1 MRKGYDFLGKTIVS
15 YETGE
20 KIDRVKDIV
29 FDPNTNRLLALVV
42 REGNWFSQARVVLFQ
57 DIRAIGT
64 NAVIISSRAAI
75 IPANQVA
82 EVQQVLAQPNILRGT
97 QILTTDGHDLGRMI
111 DLYVDEET
119 GMIEGYEVSGSSL
132 AHTFSGHS
140 FIPAPQTLKVGQ
152 QVAFVPP
159 TVLDLMQER
168 WHQPDAHLPDTHFPN
183 AGSLDDEASDKTG
196 LSTTAPSDMTIVDV
210 TIAPE
215 TRKAFVIGKSAQWM
229 VNTPDG
235 TVLTMAGQEITPAM
249 ADLAEQQ
256 GVLHEL
262 YRATG
267 GDGVDAVSEQTTA
280 LTTASTATIP
290 TATPSTATDAAIS
303 NYTVEQTLGRRARQL
318 VRSSEGAIVVATG
331 QIVTER
337 VIERAKRYHT
347 EQALRA
353 AVGLPTQEDIY
364 TNQQFETT
372 VNQVGEQLRRGAH
385 RAEIEARS
393 LWQQLK
399 LATEDWKER
408 NRQATEVQK
417 IKAALGRPVLRVILD
432 RQDNVILNVGELVT
446 HEAIESARR
455 SDVLDILLDSV
466 DTQTPSLSS
475 TNTRAPRTGKASL
488 ESHEYGESSY

>member
-1 MRKGYDFLGKTIVS
+1 MRKGYDLLGKTIVS

-42 REGNWFSQARVVLFQ
+42 REGNWFSQTLIVLFQ
-57 DIRAIGT
+57 DIRAIGA
-64 NAVIISSRAAI
+64 NAVIINSRSAI

-82 EVQQVLAQPNILRGT
+82 QVQQVLAQPNILRGT
-97 QILTTDGHDLGRMI
+97 QILTTDGHDLGKI
-111 DLYVDEET
+111 VDLYVDEET
-119 GMIEGYEVSGSSL
+119 GMIEGYDVSGSSF
-132 AHTFSGHS
+132 ANTFSGHS

-152 QVAFVPP
+152 QVAFVSPD
-159 TVLDLMQER
+159 VLNLMQETD
-168 WHQPDAHLPDTHFPN
+168 DADPYFSQARSPIQN
-183 AGSLDDEASDKTG
+183 VGAS
-196 LSTTAPSDMTIVDV
+196 TAVSPSDTAIVDV
-210 TIAPE
+210 TVAPE

-229 VNTPDG
+229 VNAPDG
-235 TVLTMAGQEITPAM
+235 TVLTMAGQEVTPEIANR
-249 ADLAEQQ
+249 AEQQ

-267 GDGVDAVSEQTTA
+267 GDGLGIVAEQTTA
-280 LTTASTATIP
+280 LNTMSAPTLSTPTNATNL
-290 TATPSTATDAAIS
+290 DYGME
-303 NYTVEQTLGRRARQL
+303 NYSVESTLGRRARQM
-318 VRSSEGAIVVATG
+318 VRSPEGAIVVAPG

-337 VIERAKRYHT
+337 VIQRANRYHT
-347 EQALRA
+347 EQALQA
-353 AVGLPTQEDIY
+353 AVGLPTQEDVR

-372 VNQVGEQLRRGAH
+372 VNQVGERLRRGAH
-385 RAEIEARS
+385 KAEVEARS

-408 NRQATEVQK
+408 NRRATEAQK
-417 IKAALGRPVLRVILD
+417 IKAALGRPVMRVILD
-432 RQDNVILNVGELVT
+432 RQDSVILNAGELVT

-488 ESHEYGESSY
+488 EAHEYGESSY